1 MESKSQIS
9 ETYKISTNGFCVN
22 ISIIFL
28 ISLVISII
36 PLLLDTEATIFYS
49 SQPFYIA
56 VLLLFVGVMYYRWY
70 GVLLAVFTYTICGL
84 FYGLSPN
91 IAILNSTINMA
102 QIVFLLLSYFGLKK
116 IKAENLNM
124 YSKGDFFVSFYNLI
138 LILSFIAYII
148 YCTSINRNTINILG
162 VFSAIVLIVTIIKAV
177 FARDVRLVYFSF
189 MIALLPSI
197 FISSLSAFLNGIPS
211 ENRFEYIIVWSL
223 SNYILLQTAGYLMY
237 QIFFTREIKM
247 LENNKILK
255 IDASSIAFYI
265 SILIWNL
272 LILWMM
278 NNDIIKVNS
287 SIYFFHGHWG
297 TFFLS

>member
-1 MESKSQIS
+1 
-9 ETYKISTNGFCVN
+9 
-22 ISIIFL
+22 
-28 ISLVISII
+28 
-36 PLLLDTEATIFYS
+36 
-49 SQPFYIA
+49 
-56 VLLLFVGVMYYRWY
+56 
-70 GVLLAVFTYTICGL
+70 
-84 FYGLSPN
+84 
-91 IAILNSTINMA
+91 MA